1 MVLRTIATGILLTAG
16 AFAQMSSFPKPNYFR
31 ETFQSAQTKVQL
43 RDPVKLKDFVVD
55 GKLELNLKHF
65 LELVMSNNTDIQIQM
80 LSLEVP
86 KNAIQMALGNFD
98 PLARASFSTT
108 RSTSLPSSALD
119 ARTTSE
125 SKSLSQPYSLTYSQ
139 TLESG
144 TSYAVSFSGAK
155 TSTNNGFNFY
165 NPSLT
170 TGLNFSVTQPLI
182 RNRGLYVNRIPIM
195 SAQSNLKISEY
206 MLTSQILNLVNTA
219 ENAYWNVISAR
230 ETLAV
235 QEKARDVAAEY
246 LKYMQQQL
254 DLGAL
259 SPLDIFNPKQRL
271 AAAEVSVS
279 QAKFNLLQAEDTLRH
294 QVGADL
300 DPQVRILPITLT
312 ESVDLGPAE
321 NITVDREQ
329 EVDKALKINPSI
341 LAASQKLDVDDLG
354 IQSAKNGLLP
364 SLSLNAQYTANG
376 RGGIYYPA
384 SSSLVSDGTS
394 GAIVAIPGGIAD
406 SLSQMFGFGYPT
418 YQAGLTLSLPIRS
431 RAASATMANAVVQ
444 KKQDALTLRNAQQN
458 IRLNILTAVTTL
470 EGAKEQ
476 LKLAI
481 IQKDFADKN
490 LDAENQKYK
499 LGTETNQNVLQAQA
513 DLASAELTVV
523 NSQIAVRTRLLN
535 LLTQTGEL
543 LDERG
548 IVVK

>member
-1 MVLRTIATGILLTAG
+1 
-16 AFAQMSSFPKPNYFR
+16 
-31 ETFQSAQTKVQL
+31 
-43 RDPVKLKDFVVD
+43 
-55 GKLELNLKHF
+55 
-65 LELVMSNNTDIQIQM
+65 
-80 LSLEVP
+80 
-86 KNAIQMALGNFD
+86 
-98 PLARASFSTT
+98 
-108 RSTSLPSSALD
+108 
-119 ARTTSE
+119 
-125 SKSLSQPYSLTYSQ
+125 
-139 TLESG
+139 
-144 TSYAVSFSGAK
+144 
-155 TSTNNGFNFY
+155 
-165 NPSLT
+165 
-170 TGLNFSVTQPLI
+170 
-182 RNRGLYVNRIPIM
+182 M
-195 SAQSNLKISEY
+195 SAQSSYKISEFS
-206 MLTSQILNLVNTA
+206 LTSQILGLVNTA

-294 QVGADL
+294 QIGVDL
-300 DPQVRILPITLT
+300 DPQVRTLPIVLT
-312 ESVDLGPAE
+312 ESVDLGPAA

-329 EVDKALKINPSI
+329 EVEKALNLNPTI
-341 LAASQKLDVDDLG
+341 KANAQKLDVDDLG

-364 SLSLNAQYTANG
+364 NLSFNAQYTANG
-376 RGGIYYPA
+376 RGGVYYPG
-384 SSSLVSDGTS
+384 SSGLIDSTGSS
-394 GAIVAIPGGIAD
+394 IVAVPGGIAD
-406 SLSQMFGFGYPT
+406 ALGQMFGFGYPT
-418 YQAGLTLSLPIRS
+418 YQAGLVLTLPIRS

-444 KKQDALTLRNAQQN
+444 KKSDALALRNAQQN
-458 IRLNILTAVTTL
+458 IRLNILTAVTSL

-513 DLASAELTVV
+513 DLATAELSVV
-523 NSQIAVRTRLLN
+523 NNQIAVRTRLLN

-543 LDERG
+543 LDDRG
-548 IVVK
+548 IVIR